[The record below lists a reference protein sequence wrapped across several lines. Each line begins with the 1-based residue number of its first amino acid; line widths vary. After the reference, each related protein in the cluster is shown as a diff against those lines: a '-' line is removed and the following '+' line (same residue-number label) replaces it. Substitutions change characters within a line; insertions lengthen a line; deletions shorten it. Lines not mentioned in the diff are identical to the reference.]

1 MEISVDIS
9 ADISDFESVNTDI
22 PGFPRYFPISAQ
34 KLGKVS
40 WFLKVIGERRCK
52 FKTNKNI

>member
-1 MEISVDIS
+1 MVKTRMEISVDIS

-34 KLGKVS
+34 KLGKIS
-40 WFLKVIGERRCK
+40 
-52 FKTNKNI
+52 